1 VVGLSM
7 LDRKLF
13 RDLWTAK
20 GLLLAIGAI
29 MGVGIN
35 NFVTLQSAHHNLS
48 RAKVEYYQQCRMADF
63 WIDVKKVPLAELDA
77 VRRLPGVLEITPRVQ
92 FKAVVDLPGF
102 DEPVNALVISMPDRR
117 QTVLNDIVLRQGD
130 YFPDRQDNE
139 VIVSEKF
146 ARAHRLH
153 PGQTVRILLNNRR
166 QELAIVGTALSS
178 EYTYA
183 LGPGTIVPDPER
195 FGVLYVKR
203 SFAESAFNMQGAAN
217 QICGR
222 LEAGAGTA
230 GDETLR
236 RAETLLEPFGV
247 FQATPLRLQASNQFL
262 SNEINGLGAIAT
274 LSPSVFLTMAALVL
288 NVLLTRLVRQQR
300 TVLGTLKALGHT
312 DGTLVVHVLKLGIGV
327 ATVAGLTGCLCGHL
341 LSSMVTTLYRQFFDF
356 PELGGRV
363 FWPIHGLG
371 LLAAYACA
379 VAGSLQGAWQV
390 LRLQPAEA
398 MRPEPPQRGG
408 SVWLERLRFVWDRL
422 SSDWRLVLR
431 SLLRNRFRTATGL
444 FAAAM
449 GTGILVHSFMLVA
462 SQKFMIDFQF
472 YRVTRSDID
481 VMLEA
486 ERGDE
491 LLSDARHLPGVDYVE
506 PFLEVAC
513 TFEHGHAR
521 RKGSITGLVADARLT
536 TPRDRSGERIIVP
549 EAGLVISR
557 RLADI
562 LQAETGD
569 RLRVT
574 PVKGQRRTIELPV
587 ARIADSYLGLT
598 AYAHSDYLSRQL
610 DEGPLISGLQLQVD
624 PSEER
629 RRELFRDIKRMPA
642 VQAIQARRE
651 MIENLIESLLKSQQI
666 MIVLSITFAGVAF
679 CGSMIN
685 ASLVN
690 LAERQR
696 EVATLLALGYTPW
709 RIGALLLRENLI
721 TSGVGTALGL
731 PFGYWIAWLTALA
744 YDGDLVRLPV
754 VGPWWVW
761 TATIALAITFTFAAH
776 GVVQRQILKLDFVQA
791 LNVKE

>member
-1 VVGLSM
+1 MVGLSM
-7 LDRKLF
+7 LDRKLV

-35 NFVTLQSAHHNLS
+35 NFVTLQSAHHNLTK
-48 RAKVEYYQQCRMADF
+48 AKSEYYEQCRMADF
-63 WIDVKKVPLAELDA
+63 WIDIKKAPLSEIDA
-77 VRRLPGVLEITPRVQ
+77 VRRLPGMLEITPRIQ
-92 FKAVVDLPGF
+92 FKAVVDVPGL
-102 DEPVNALVISMPDRR
+102 DEPVNAIVISMPDRR
-117 QTVLNDIVLRQGD
+117 QPVLNDLVLRQGD
-130 YFPDRQDNE
+130 YFPDRQENE

-146 ARAHRLH
+146 ATTHRLH

-166 QELAIVGTALSS
+166 QELRIVGTALSS
-178 EYTYA
+178 EYTYSV
-183 LGPGTIVPDPER
+183 GPGAIVPDPKR

-217 QICGR
+217 QICGKF
-222 LEAGAGTA
+222 EAGVGK
-230 GDETLR
+230 GSDDLLR

-247 FQATPLRLQASNQFL
+247 FQATPLRQQASNLFL

-274 LSPSVFLTMAALVL
+274 LSPTVFLTMAALVL

-300 TVLGTLKALGHT
+300 TVLGTLKALGHG
-312 DGTLVVHVLKLGIGV
+312 DVALVLHVLKLGVGV
-327 ATVAGLTGCLCGHL
+327 ATVAGLVGCVCGHL
-341 LSSMVTTLYRQFFDF
+341 LSSMVTQIYRQFFDF
-356 PELGGRV
+356 PELGGRI

-379 VAGSLQGAWQV
+379 TAGSLQGAYQV

-398 MRPEPPQRGG
+398 MRPEPPRRGG
-408 SVWLERLRFVWDRL
+408 SVWLERIRFLWDRL

-431 SLLRNRFRTATGL
+431 SLLRNRFRTATGV
-444 FAAAM
+444 FAATM
-449 GTGILVHSFMLVA
+449 GTGILIHSFMLVA

-472 YRVTRSDID
+472 YRVTRSDVD

-486 ERGDE
+486 ERGE
-491 LLSDARHLPGVDYVE
+491 EVLSDARHLPGVDLVE
-506 PFLEVAC
+506 PFLEVPC

-536 TPRDRSGERIIVP
+536 TPRDRAGQRILVP
-549 EAGLVISR
+549 DAGLVVSR

-562 LQAETGD
+562 LQLETGD
-569 RLRVT
+569 RVRVT
-574 PVKGQRRTIELPV
+574 PVKGQRRPIEVPV

-598 AYAHSDYLSRQL
+598 AYAQSDYLSRQL
-610 DEGPLISGLQLQVD
+610 GEDALVSGLQLQTD
-624 PSEER
+624 PREEAR
-629 RRELFRDIKRMPA
+629 RDLFREIKRMPA
-642 VQAIQARRE
+642 VQSIQARRE
-651 MIENLIESLLKSQQI
+651 MIDNLVESLLKSQQI
-666 MIVLSITFAGVAF
+666 MIVLSVAFAGIAF

-709 RIGALLLRENLI
+709 RIGTLLLRENAI
-721 TSGVGTALGL
+721 TSSVGTVLGL

-761 TATIALAITFTFAAH
+761 CVSMTLAAVFTLLAH
-776 GVVQRQILKLDFVQA
+776 AIVQRQILRLDFVQA